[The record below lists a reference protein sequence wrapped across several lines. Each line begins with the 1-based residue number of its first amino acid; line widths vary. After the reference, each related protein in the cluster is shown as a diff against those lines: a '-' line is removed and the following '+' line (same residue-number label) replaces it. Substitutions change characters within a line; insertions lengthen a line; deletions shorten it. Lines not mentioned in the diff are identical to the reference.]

1 MNEQLIFQLHQSGQ
15 HSDIID
21 CRLLSLDSLCLL
33 LPSAFL
39 IGQQAK
45 LCVHYGDLD
54 FSASGFLQ
62 SIEYKKPH
70 YLVYFRPDEADNMA
84 LRTFLQLFHLQ
95 NIHDQDPKQS
105 NTEQLAKQWA
115 DDYAGA
121 FAQMFD
127 GKP

>member
-1 MNEQLIFQLHQSGQ
+1 MNETLIFQLQQ
-15 HSDIID
+15 NEQCVDIAD
-21 CRLLSLDSLCLL
+21 CRLLSLDSLCLM
-33 LPSAFL
+33 LPEAFL
-39 IGQQAK
+39 IGQPAK

-54 FSASGFLQ
+54 FSASGVLR
-62 SIEYKKPH
+62 SIRYHQKQYH
-70 YLVYFRPDEADNMA
+70 VYFCPDETDNMA

-95 NIHDQDPKQS
+95 NIHCESVQQGD
-105 NTEQLAKQWA
+105 TEQLAKQWA